1 MARARGIG
9 YRDSS
14 FQMSSATARRVE
26 SAQRGVQDP
35 SAVRSAYV
43 SLQQGG
49 GNESADAHVVERLR
63 RGDAGTLG
71 QLVRRYERRMVKL
84 ALKYV
89 RDRGTAEDVVQETW
103 LAVLTDIHRFEG
115 RGPLMNWIYAILVN
129 LAKTRG
135 VRDAR
140 VIPVAFGEESQ
151 GEVPEASPEAT
162 LPRGSGVRGG
172 CGVPW
177 DGHAHLRRSVHE
189 VVCDRETMAA
199 VVSAIEGL
207 PVSQRAVI
215 YLRDIR
221 GLCPS
226 EVCEILGISDG
237 AQRVQLHRA
246 RNRVCAAVAAYLDH
260 AGVSAPGSALPAD
273 KSPREGGSWR
283 PISRWPGL
291 GASRT
296 HVR

>member
-1 MARARGIG
+1 
-9 YRDSS
+9 
-14 FQMSSATARRVE
+14 
-26 SAQRGVQDP
+26 
-35 SAVRSAYV
+35 
-43 SLQQGG
+43 
-49 GNESADAHVVERLR
+49 
-63 RGDAGTLG
+63 
-71 QLVRRYERRMVKL
+71 MVKL

-103 LAVLTDIHRFEG
+103 LVVLTDIHRFEG
-115 RGPLMNWIYAILVN
+115 RGPLKNWIYAILVN

-140 VIPVAFGEESQ
+140 VIPVAFGEDSQ
-151 GEVPEASPEAT
+151 GELPEASPEST
-162 LPRGSGVRGG
+162 LPRGPGVGG
-172 CGVPW
+172 SCGVAW
-177 DGHAHLRRSVHE
+177 DGQVHPPRSVHD

-199 VVSAIEGL
+199 VVSAIQEL

-215 YLRDIR
+215 YLRDVR

-260 AGVSAPGSALPAD
+260 PVSRPPPRPALETASSSRPRDRAAG
-273 KSPREGGSWR
+273 
-283 PISRWPGL
+283 
-291 GASRT
+291 
-296 HVR
+296 